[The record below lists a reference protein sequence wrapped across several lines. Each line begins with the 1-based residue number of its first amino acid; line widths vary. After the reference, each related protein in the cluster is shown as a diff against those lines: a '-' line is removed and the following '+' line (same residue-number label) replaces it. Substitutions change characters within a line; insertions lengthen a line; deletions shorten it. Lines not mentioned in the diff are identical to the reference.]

1 MEGAVDL
8 SGKTALV
15 TNAAS
20 GVGLT
25 CAHHLAALGAGV
37 VVCDVDAEAVERAE
51 SELEMHGAPVYGL
64 VADVA
69 RARDVEALLGETMR
83 VFGRLDIVVVVA
95 PATPPD
101 TVLEIDDQGFN
112 RALVSGVRAPFLV
125 CQRAAR
131 LVDATRGGAFVLI
144 DSDPAPFA
152 GDNGATH
159 QMTAA
164 MARELAGAGI
174 RVNAIAA
181 GAGGGGG
188 GRQDGRLSGRRG
200 CGCGHGERHHSE
212 LRPARA
218 AAHSLLAPSTRSLHV
233 PGCRRRSS
241 ASAASSR

>member
-8 SGKTALV
+8 SGKTAVV

-25 CAHHLAALGAGV
+25 CAHHLAALGAGI
-37 VVCDVDAEAVERAE
+37 VVCDIDAEAVERAE

-64 VADVA
+64 VADAA

-101 TVLEIDDQGFN
+101 TVLEIDDQGFD

-144 DSDPAPFA
+144 DSDPTPFA
-152 GDNGATH
+152 GAVVAGATH

-181 GAGGGGG
+181 GGAAPEAVAKTVAYLV
-188 GRQDGRLSGRRG
+188 D
-200 CGCGHGERHHSE
+200 ED
-212 LRPARA
+212 A
-218 AAHSLLAPSTRSLHV
+218 AAVTGSVITLS
-233 PGCRRRSS
+233 
-241 ASAASSR
+241 